1 MTVGR
6 KVIVGSRREAPA
18 LAAAG
23 APNPQDRA
31 EVSVYLKRTAAQ
43 VRISRADLRARRE
56 AEMQPGVDQVTAF
69 AKTHHLE
76 VVEHHPGRGLV
87 KLSGTIQALEAAFGT
102 RLQLYAGPQGSF
114 RARSGE
120 LTAPADMADVV
131 EAVLG
136 LDQRPVATAKSVRL
150 VHAQADDGHL
160 PNAVTRLYG
169 FPAGD
174 GAGETIAIIEL
185 GGGVSDADTD
195 AAFRAMGLAPPK
207 VVPVLV
213 DGGTNTPGKDPDSD
227 GEVALDVQVAG
238 AGSPAATLA
247 VYFAP
252 NTDQGFVDAISQAAH
267 DETHKASV
275 MSISW
280 GGPESGWTQ
289 QAVTAMTSALQDAAD
304 LGVSVFAASG
314 DGLATDGQTDGRAH
328 VDFPASSPLV
338 VGCGGTRLAS
348 DSSVASETV
357 WNSDGGGTGGGIS
370 DLFAVPAYQAHVHLP
385 ASANPGGRKG
395 RGVPD
400 VAGDA
405 DPNTGYRVVVDG
417 QGQVIGGTS
426 AVAPLWAG
434 LFALINAAVGRPV
447 GQPHAALYAHASAL
461 NDVRHGNN
469 RSGSTG
475 YTARAGW
482 DACTGLG
489 TPKGAALL
497 EVFATPAG

>member
-1 MTVGR
+1 MP
-6 KVIVGSRREAPA
+6 APS
-18 LAAAG
+18 G
-23 APNPQDRA
+23 APDPQARA
-31 EVSVYLKRTAAQ
+31 EVSVYLKRSAAQ
-43 VRISRADLRARRE
+43 ARISRADLRARRE

-69 AKTHHLE
+69 AKANHLE
-76 VVEHHPGRGLV
+76 VVERHAGRGLV
-87 KLSGTIQALEAAFGT
+87 KLAGTIQALEAAFGT
-102 RLQLYAGPQGSF
+102 QLQLYPGPQGSF

-120 LTAPADMADVV
+120 LTAPAEMADLV

-136 LDQRPVATAKSVRL
+136 LDERPVATAKSVRL
-150 VHAQADDGHL
+150 ANPQADAGLL

-195 AAFRAMGLAPPK
+195 AAFRAMKLTPPK
-207 VVPVLV
+207 VTPVLV

-238 AGSPAATLA
+238 AGAPAATLA

-267 DETHKASV
+267 DDSHKASV

-280 GGPESGWTQ
+280 GSPESGWTA
-289 QAVTAMTSALQDAAD
+289 QAATAMTSALQDAAD

-314 DGLATDGQTDGRAH
+314 DGLATDGQSDGRAH

-348 DSSVASETV
+348 DSSAAGETV

-370 DLFAVPAYQAHVHLP
+370 DLFPMPTYQAHVHLP

-417 QGQVIGGTS
+417 KSQVIGGTS

-434 LFALINAAVGRPV
+434 LFALVNAAVGRSV
-447 GQPHAALYAHASAL
+447 GQPHAALYAHPSAL
-461 NDVRHGNN
+461 NDVRHGDN
-469 RSGSTG
+469 RSGQIG
-475 YTARAGW
+475 YAARAGW

-489 TPKGAALL
+489 TPKGGAVL
-497 EVFATPAG
+497 EAFEAPVG